1 MSILWNGT
9 KHNHWNK
16 LGQKWNVNNFCE
28 IIPYKA
34 DFFFCL
40 RFTTR
45 QDYFIHFV
53 QSQSKGGTKT
63 GDPLEIKALA
73 TKIPR
78 HCAHFWYAF

>member
-1 MSILWNGT
+1 MAQNTITGT
-9 KHNHWNK
+9 SWGKNEMLIIFVK
-16 LGQKWNVNNFCE
+16 LYHIKL
-28 IIPYKA
+28 I
-34 DFFFCL
+34 FFFFL